1 MSMVRSR
8 CMAAKSRAALTW
20 VRNDN
25 QWFNDK
31 DFALPIQEAAELP
44 LFFRP
49 WTAPPGPFLPYRLDF
64 QAVDLA
70 LPDHLRG
77 HGQIAT

>member
-8 CMAAKSRAALTW
+8 CMAAKSRAALTR

-31 DFALPIQEAAELP
+31 DFALPIQEAAELS

-49 WTAPPGPFLPYRLDF
+49 WTAPSGPSFHAGLDSLIP
-64 QAVDLA
+64 AM
-70 LPDHLRG
+70 PCRSTWPG